1 MPSESFTYVYLLSGI
16 SDASRHYIGCTR
28 DIKARLKSHNSGA
41 NPHTAKYRPWQIEV
55 CIAFRDVAQM
65 KKRVSLFRQNL
76 IQFCFPF
83 VLREDFK
90 TEHLVFHFQA
100 EFGPVAGFGLPGA

>member
-55 CIAFRDVAQM
+55 CIAFRDAA
-65 KKRVSLFRQNL
+65 KARSFEKYLKSGSG
-76 IQFCFPF
+76 
-83 VLREDFK
+83 REFSRR
-90 TEHLVFHFQA
+90 HF
-100 EFGPVAGFGLPGA
+100 